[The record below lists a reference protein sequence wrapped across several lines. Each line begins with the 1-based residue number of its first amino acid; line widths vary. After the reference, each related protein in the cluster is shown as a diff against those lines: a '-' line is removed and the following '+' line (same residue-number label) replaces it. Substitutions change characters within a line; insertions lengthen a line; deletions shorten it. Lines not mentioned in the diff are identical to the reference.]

1 MLFRSQEVK
10 RYSGALPTSKLSN
23 NFSSMKLHPP
33 LASGVQRKL
42 DMVNQDGIKNEKP
55 VRTTKPKYRQPGKD
69 SSPTSMSKGR
79 SVRGVSETAEKLRN
93 LSVTNRRQSS
103 IGIGQPRPPPPM
115 KAGGNWISESGN
127 FILGPAQQISTG
139 RTFARKVAG

>member
-1 MLFRSQEVK
+1 
-10 RYSGALPTSKLSN
+10 
-23 NFSSMKLHPP
+23 
-33 LASGVQRKL
+33 
-42 DMVNQDGIKNEKP
+42 
-55 VRTTKPKYRQPGKD
+55 
-69 SSPTSMSKGR
+69 MSKGR